1 MIFITKDKYMP
12 TPNPRPSL
20 TTDLQTRY
28 GNQRA
33 GGAFDVKKTLGGPG
47 TQPAA
52 GTTIDAT
59 SIQGSNF
66 QSPNGFEV
74 KAKQGDTQ
82 LKEAQGTTSKE
93 LSLYIRGFSNK
104 KYKP

>member
-1 MIFITKDKYMP
+1 MP
-12 TPNPRPSL
+12 TPINRESL

-28 GNQRA
+28 TRQRA
-33 GGAFDVKKTLGGPG
+33 GGAFDVKQTLGGPG

-59 SIQGSNF
+59 SMNGSEF

-74 KAKQGDTQ
+74 KVAQGVTQ
-82 LKEAQGTTSKE
+82 MKDAQGTTSRE
-93 LSLYIRGFSNK
+93 LSRYLRGFSSR

>member
-1 MIFITKDKYMP
+1 MP
-12 TPNPRPSL
+12 TPNERPSL

-28 GNQRA
+28 TKQRA
-33 GGAFDVKKTLGGPG
+33 GGAFDVKATLGGPG

-59 SIQGSNF
+59 SMNGNEF
-66 QSPNGFEV
+66 QNPNGFEV
-74 KAKQGDTQ
+74 KVKQGVTAFKD
-82 LKEAQGTTSKE
+82 AQGVQSKQ
-93 LSLYIRGFSNK
+93 LSRYIRGFSAR

>member
-1 MIFITKDKYMP
+1 MP
-12 TPNPRPSL
+12 TPIERKSL

-28 GNQRA
+28 SNQRA

-47 TQPAA
+47 TNPAT

-59 SIQGSNF
+59 SMLGQEF
-66 QSPNGFEV
+66 QAPNGFEV
-74 KAKQGDTQ
+74 KVQQGITQ
-82 LKEAQGTTSKE
+82 MKDAQGTTSKQ
-93 LSLYIRGFSNK
+93 LSRYLRGFSNK

>member
-1 MIFITKDKYMP
+1 MP
-12 TPNPRPSL
+12 TPIERKSL

-28 GNQRA
+28 QTQRA

-47 TQPAA
+47 TVPAT

-59 SIQGSNF
+59 SALGQEF
-66 QSPNGFEV
+66 QAPNGFEV
-74 KAKQGDTQ
+74 KVQQGITQ
-82 LKEAQGTTSKE
+82 MKDAQGVASKE
-93 LSLYIRGFSNK
+93 LSRYLRGFTNK

>member
-1 MIFITKDKYMP
+1 MP
-12 TPNPRPSL
+12 TPNLRPSL

-28 GNQRA
+28 NNQRA

-47 TQPAA
+47 TQPSS

-59 SIQGSNF
+59 SMLGQEF
-66 QSPNGFEV
+66 QAPNGFEV
-74 KAKQGDTQ
+74 KVQQGVTQ
-82 LKEAQGTTSKE
+82 MKDAQGTTSKE
-93 LSLYIRGFSNK
+93 LSRYLRGFSSK

>member
-1 MIFITKDKYMP
+1 M
-12 TPNPRPSL
+12 PNPTNRPSL

-28 GNQRA
+28 ATQRE

-47 TQPAA
+47 SIPSA
-52 GTTIDAT
+52 GTTIDAV
-59 SIQGSNF
+59 SHQGSAF

-74 KAKQGDTQ
+74 KPMQGITQ
-82 LKEAQGTTSKE
+82 LKDAQGTTSKQ
-93 LSLYIRGFSNK
+93 LSRFMQGFSDK